1 MITIYGVSASRA
13 IRSLWAI
20 EETGVAYEH
29 VATHYFN
36 DSKTKEYQAVNP
48 NGRIPALVDGE
59 QRCSNRWRS
68 ISISPNIMRQHSIPL
83 SP

>member
-20 EETGVAYEH
+20 EETGVAYKH
-29 VATHYFN
+29 VPTHYFN

-48 NGRIPALVDGE
+48 NGRIPALVDG
-59 QRCSNRWRS
+59 
-68 ISISPNIMRQHSIPL
+68 
-83 SP
+83 